1 MQNKMSPIYQNK
13 SKYQNEHTQRIFVV
27 FKYKIGL
34 NKGLTSL
41 GSKAI

>member
-13 SKYQNEHTQRIFVV
+13 SKYQNEHMQRILVV

-41 GSKAI
+41 GSKAT